1 MNTITSAIGRP
12 HPALLA
18 VLLAAPFLA
27 TADSTITNV
36 ATPAVRAGLRASG
49 SDSQFVIGGYTLAYA
64 VLLIIG
70 ARLGQ
75 TYGYKRL
82 FLVGVAAFGITSL
95 ADGLA
100 PDIAVLIAMRVVQGG
115 AAALMLP
122 QVLTGIQLHFSGEHR
137 ARAVGLYAA
146 SMSLGAVVGQVL
158 GGLIVS
164 ANIADMSWRPIF
176 LVGVPVCLAALVGG
190 SRVLPADEVHG
201 MLPVGQGRAR
211 TRVDL
216 PGVAALSASV
226 LLLAVPLTIGPDMG
240 WPAWSWA
247 ALGASMP
254 AFGLFLAI
262 ERRAL
267 AASRRPLVDPTVLA
281 RPAIAW
287 ALVALLASSGTYFA
301 LLFTLAQYL
310 QAGLGRSALF
320 SGLILVP
327 WVAAFGL
334 AGQARRYF
342 PARFIPAIPVIGFAL
357 IAAVYLAISGA
368 VLTGHLSTPLLA
380 AAFLPG
386 GFGLGLLFTGL
397 IGHLTSAAS
406 REHASD
412 ISGITATTS
421 QIGGSLGVAGFGTLY
436 LTLAATASPGRGF
449 GLTALAFGATA
460 LLAAMPAY
468 LATRRRPEAAPS
480 SAGRRD
486 RRGDARAVLAGRPAG
501 QGAGASRG

>member
-1 MNTITSAIGRP
+1 M
-12 HPALLA
+12 LA

-27 TADSTITNV
+27 SADATIANV
-36 ATPAVRAGLRASG
+36 ATPAMRAGLGASG
-49 SDSQFVIGGYTLAYA
+49 SEAQFVIGGYTVAYA

-82 FLVGVAAFGITSL
+82 FLLGAAAFGLTSL

-100 PDIAVLIAMRVVQGG
+100 PDIAVLIATRVLQGG

-137 ARAVGLYAA
+137 VRAVGLYAA
-146 SMSLGAVVGQVL
+146 SLSLGAVVGQVL
-158 GGLIVS
+158 GGLLVS
-164 ANIADMSWRPIF
+164 ADIAGTSWRPIF
-176 LVGVPVCLAALVGG
+176 LVGVPVCLIALAVG
-190 SRVLPADEVHG
+190 SRVLPADEVLPAGEAPSAGEVLPAGGVPSAGHG
-201 MLPVGQGRAR
+201 RERAR
-211 TRVDL
+211 LDPR
-216 PGVAALSASV
+216 GVAALSASV
-226 LLLAVPLTIGPDMG
+226 LLVVVPLTVGPSLG
-240 WPAWSWA
+240 WSAWTWA
-247 ALGASMP
+247 ALAAGGP
-254 AFGLFLAI
+254 AFGVFLAI
-262 ERRAL
+262 ERRVL
-267 AASRRPLVDPTVLA
+267 AAGRRPVVDPTVLV
-281 RPAIAW
+281 RPAVAW
-287 ALVALLASSGTYFA
+287 GLLALLASSGTYFA

-310 QAGLGRSALF
+310 QTGLGHSALF

-327 WVAAFGL
+327 WVGAFGV
-334 AGQARRYF
+334 AGQVRRYL
-342 PARFIPAIPVIGFAL
+342 PARMLPAVPLIGFVL
-357 IAAVYLAISGA
+357 IAAVYLTISGA
-368 VLTGHLSTPLLA
+368 VLTGHLSMPLLA

-397 IGHLTSAAS
+397 IGHLTGTAS

-412 ISGITATTS
+412 ISGMTATTS

-436 LTLAATASPGRGF
+436 LTVAATGGPGRGF

-468 LATRRRPEAAPS
+468 LATRRRPPAPM
-480 SAGRRD
+480 SAD
-486 RRGDARAVLAGRPAG
+486 RADARAALTSRPAG